1 MISVQ
6 YDREGV
12 SVSVE
17 GHARSGQEGHDL
29 VCAAVT
35 TLFYTLAENSNM
47 LQRRYGGSGG
57 YDLEKGS
64 GGVWYNSVTNVDAD
78 AAREIFDAICV
89 GFALLAE
96 KYSQFIVFEE
106 I

>member
-1 MISVQ
+1 MISIQ
-6 YDREGV
+6 YDRDGI

-17 GHARSGQEGHDL
+17 GHARSAPEGHDT

-35 TLFYTLAENSNM
+35 CLFYTLAENVRL
-47 LQRRYGGSGG
+47 LQRRFGGSGG
-57 YDLEKGS
+57 SDLVKGS

-78 AAREIFDAICV
+78 AARELFDAICV

-96 KYSQFIVFEE
+96 KYSRFVVFEE

>member
-6 YDREGV
+6 YDREGI

-17 GHARSGQEGHDL
+17 GHARSGPEGADV
-29 VCAAVT
+29 VCAAAT
-35 TLFYTLAENSNM
+35 CLFYTLAENTRM
-47 LQRRYGGSGG
+47 LRRRFGGDGG
-57 YDLEKGS
+57 ADLEKGS
-64 GGVWYNSVTNVDAD
+64 GGVWYNAVTNTDAD
-78 AAREIFDAICV
+78 AAREIFDAVCV

-96 KYSQFIVFEE
+96 KYSQYIVFEE